1 MKITGVKLYPIKTRR
16 DMLDVVSRHVIMR
29 ISTDEGIVG
38 LGEISDV
45 GHTEMMPDLEDFAS
59 NLTALLEGRDPFQIA
74 AINMSLRGR
83 YGGPIGGETVAAV
96 DFALHD
102 IVGKALGTPVFN
114 LLGGKVR
121 DRIPVCYPIFTRRT
135 EEDIYE
141 DLTRVEFVYREG
153 FNRIR
158 IYVGDNLEADE
169 LFLKRLRERYGTEIQ
184 IKSLDFSHRLHWK
197 EAVRAIKRFLPY
209 EFELV
214 ESIAKRGDWAGMAEA
229 RKQVPVPVSEHV
241 PDFATAAQII
251 EKGACDVFNISPVS
265 FGLTNARKLYAV
277 AKAFGMEVLI
287 GTTQE
292 LSIATAAVAHL
303 GASLEELDHP
313 CDSVGPRLYVE
324 DVVVSRV
331 KYENGEL
338 LVPEGVGLGME
349 LDEEKLAALAS
360 PLTWRRE

>member
-1 MKITGVKLYPIKTRR
+1 MKITGVELHPVKTKR
-16 DMLDVVSRHVIMR
+16 DMLDVVSRHVIMKVF
-29 ISTDEGIVG
+29 TDEEIVG

-45 GHTEMMPDLEDFAS
+45 GHTEMMPNLEDLTS
-59 NLTALLEGRDPFQIA
+59 NLNARLEGRDPFHIT
-74 AINMSLRGR
+74 AINMSLKGR
-83 YGGPIGGETVAAV
+83 YGGPIGREVVAAV

-102 IVGKALGTPVFN
+102 IVGKALGVPVYN
-114 LLGGKVR
+114 LLGGKAH
-121 DRIPVCYPIFTRRT
+121 DRIPVCYPIFTRQT
-135 EEDIYE
+135 EQDIYE
-141 DLTRVEFVYREG
+141 DLTRVEMVYHEG
-153 FNRIR
+153 FRRIR
-158 IYVGDNLEADE
+158 IYVGNNLEADE
-169 LFLKRLRERYGTEIQ
+169 LFLKKLRERYGTEIL

-229 RKQVPVPVSEHV
+229 RRQVPVPVSEHV

-265 FGLTNARKLYAV
+265 FGITNARKLYAV
-277 AKAFGMEVLI
+277 AKAFGMEILI

-303 GASLEELDHP
+303 GASFEELDHP
-313 CDSVGPRLYVE
+313 CDSLGPRLYVD
-324 DVVVSRV
+324 DVVVSRI
-331 KYENGEL
+331 KYEDGEL

-349 LDEEKLAALAS
+349 LDEEKLAALSS